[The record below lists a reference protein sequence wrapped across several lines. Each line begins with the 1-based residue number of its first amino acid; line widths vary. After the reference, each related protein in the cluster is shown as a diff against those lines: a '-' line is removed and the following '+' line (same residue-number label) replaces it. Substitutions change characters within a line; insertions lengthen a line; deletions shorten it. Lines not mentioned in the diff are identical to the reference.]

1 MPKMFT
7 AKTRVAKCDRSLKT
21 IHLTMVKY
29 TKWNLE
35 GVFVFYYTLA
45 PNDYF
50 KNKITIFIYP
60 KKLQT
65 KSYEIF
71 MYALSSK
78 LQILFGTIRRK
89 IDYLSILII

>member
-1 MPKMFT
+1 
-7 AKTRVAKCDRSLKT
+7 
-21 IHLTMVKY
+21 
-29 TKWNLE
+29 
-35 GVFVFYYTLA
+35 LA